1 MEKNIQKS
9 FMQSKNISHTMTAIL
24 ILVGII
30 FVFHIGEEFG
40 YKKAELTDQMS
51 DGYYK
56 AFGPRDPG
64 QSGPLGYLFDD
75 QTDAHGVAGKV
86 INVSDNKILVADNEG
101 IEKNV
106 LVDKTTILKNHRDN
120 ITTKDIKPGDYI
132 VVIGSP
138 TTDGQINAKIVR
150 IVPTPPQNTLETE
163 DSTSTTSTN

>member
-1 MEKNIQKS
+1 MEKDIQKS
-9 FMQSKNISHTMTAIL
+9 FIQSKNLSHTMTAIL
-24 ILVGII
+24 VLVGII

-40 YKKAELTDQMS
+40 YKKAELTDHMS
-51 DGYYK
+51 DNYYK
-56 AFGPRDPG
+56 AFGPHDPG
-64 QSGPLGYLFDD
+64 QNGPLGYLFDD